1 MDNQNKPEPQTQ
13 QPKPEIIPA
22 QNQPPQQSQ
31 KQNQPK
37 KPYRRYYNNR
47 KKFRPSSGEPNQPPP
62 QVQNFS
68 FKKISIVVP
77 FLNEEESLR
86 PLYNEIKKTLR
97 GISSDYEIIF
107 VDDGSSDK
115 SLNMIKELAR
125 IDNKIHYF
133 SFRTNYGKSAAL
145 QVAFKHV
152 TGDAVITMDADL
164 QDDPAE
170 IPNLLKKLEEGY
182 DLVSGWKKKRYDPI
196 VKKLSSKFFNY
207 ITRLF
212 TKVKIHDFNCGLKAY
227 RKQVVQNISVY
238 GELHRYIPVLANWK
252 GFSVAEIIVKHHPRR
267 YGKTKFGISRFF
279 KGFVDLITVIFT
291 TRYIKRP
298 MHLFGFVGF
307 FIALIGFG
315 INIVLAY
322 EWFFVNPHSP
332 IANRPIF
339 FLGILLIIVGV
350 QFFAIG
356 LLGEI
361 LVHNFQDEKEYVIK
375 EQK

>member
-1 MDNQNKPEPQTQ
+1 MDNQNKPEPQIQ
-13 QPKPEIIPA
+13 QPKAEIIPA
-22 QNQPPQQSQ
+22 KNQPPQQSQ
-31 KQNQPK
+31 QQNQRK
-37 KPYRRYYNNR
+37 KTYRRYYNNR
-47 KKFRPSSGEPNQPPP
+47 KKFRPSSGEPNQP
-62 QVQNFS
+62 QQQIQNFS
-68 FKKISIVVP
+68 FKKVSIIVP
-77 FLNEEESLR
+77 FFNEEESLR

-115 SLNMIKELAR
+115 SLNVVKELAR
-125 IDNKIHYF
+125 VDNKIHYY

-170 IPNLLKKLEEGY
+170 IPNLLKKLAEGY

-196 VKKLSSKFFNY
+196 VKKFSSKFFNY

-227 RKQVVQNISVY
+227 RKQVVQNIRVY

-267 YGKTKFGISRFF
+267 YGKTKFGITRFF

-298 MHLFGFVGF
+298 MHLFGFVGLLTALAG
-307 FIALIGFG
+307 FIISA
-315 INIVLAY
+315 VLAY
-322 EWFFVNPHSP
+322 EK
-332 IANRPIF
+332 IIYGTGIGNRPLL
-339 FLGILLIIVGV
+339 FLGILLIIVGI

-361 LVHNFQDEKEYVIK
+361 LVHNFQDENEYVINEK
-375 EQK
+375 K